1 MGSEMCIRDRP
12 NGNNI
17 IRDKSSGTIIE
28 SDQLR
33 GILGSLS
40 NDPDLRGRDFAN
52 KMNDIGVRVPQVLVV
67 QPEEEQN
74 VEGKHLSR
82 VQSTTDKRGRA
93 AVSFSTSETGSSRM
107 GMLTRLNI
115 DRPMG
120 IVLDGQLHSAPNIN
134 SAIFSN
140 GVIEGD
146 FTQEEVNE
154 LIINLESG
162 KLDVALNKSP
172 ISRDFIES
180 TLGEELK
187 NKGIWAIGCS
197 LILVLVFMLIYYRFA
212 GIVATIALLLNL
224 ILILAMV
231 MAINQPLTLTGLAGL
246 VLTVGMSVDANV
258 LVFERIREELDEG
271 RH

>member
-1 MGSEMCIRDRP
+1 MCIRDSPNTVAVWVALARAIPEGPTNPGDILPIKFVP

-134 SAIFSN
+134 SCLLY
-140 GVIEGD
+140 
-146 FTQEEVNE
+146 T
-154 LIINLESG
+154 
-162 KLDVALNKSP
+162 SP
-172 ISRDFIES
+172 SPRDATLSRMPS
-180 TLGEELK
+180 S
-187 NKGIWAIGCS
+187 A
-197 LILVLVFMLIYYRFA
+197 
-212 GIVATIALLLNL
+212 
-224 ILILAMV
+224 
-231 MAINQPLTLTGLAGL
+231 
-246 VLTVGMSVDANV
+246 
-258 LVFERIREELDEG
+258 
-271 RH
+271 